1 MRSLYFYFTI
11 FIIFSFSISK
21 SNAQSLNNTT
31 WNVVGA
37 NLTTVSF
44 SNDTFYLA
52 NTPFSTYLDS
62 SSTYSV
68 FDLSLSSGCN
78 NYIGLYSYSINT
90 NGDTLLFNLINDSCI
105 GRANL
110 YNNSIFVR
118 LTIGIQERNLIEEV
132 NVFPNPA
139 KDYISILSEFMN
151 EVSSIQLL
159 NSVGQIVKDDFD
171 SSSNKQYQIDVPNGI
186 YFLRLQFRDGTVGTK
201 KIIKI

>member
-11 FIIFSFSISK
+11 FFIFSFSISK

-139 KDYISILSEFMN
+139 KDYISIQSEIMN

>member
-68 FDLSLSSGCN
+68 FDLSLSSGYN

-139 KDYISILSEFMN
+139 KDYISILSEIMN